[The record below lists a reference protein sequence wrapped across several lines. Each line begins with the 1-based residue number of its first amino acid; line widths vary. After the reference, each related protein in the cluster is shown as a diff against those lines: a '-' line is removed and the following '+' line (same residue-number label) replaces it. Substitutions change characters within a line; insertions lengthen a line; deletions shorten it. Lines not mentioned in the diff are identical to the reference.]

1 MEDLKELLLLL
12 KTQTEEMG
20 KDKPYL
26 RDYIDGKRDA
36 FNLILEYIE
45 RTK

>member
-1 MEDLKELLLLL
+1 MEDIKALIKLL
-12 KTQTEEMG
+12 KRQTEEMG
-20 KDKPYL
+20 KILSNK
-26 RDYIDGKRDA
+26 DYIDGKIDA